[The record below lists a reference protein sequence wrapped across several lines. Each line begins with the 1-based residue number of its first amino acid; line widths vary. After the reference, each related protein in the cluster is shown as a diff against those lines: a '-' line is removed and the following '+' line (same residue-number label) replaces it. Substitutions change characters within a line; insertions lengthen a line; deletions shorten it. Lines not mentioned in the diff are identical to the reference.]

1 MNILENIKS
10 GLISSNFEELI
21 AIATSGFEQI
31 SASAD
36 FPRFF
41 SCVNALPEVKPS
53 LIDFGQNEVTFGQ
66 AADLTGKELK
76 DLEENLRNLI
86 PWRKGP
92 FNLFGINIDAEWRSD
107 LKFSRLEKSRINF
120 TGKSV
125 LDIGSGNGY
134 YMFRL
139 LGKGAESIVGIEPYL
154 LNFMQFN
161 ALKKFAPAA
170 NAVTLPVG
178 IEALPENYGKFD
190 AVLSMG
196 VFYHRKSPFEHLA
209 KLRSLL
215 RPGGEIVLETL
226 VIEGKKG
233 EVLVPENRYA
243 KMRNVWF
250 IPSVPTLTAW
260 LKRAKFRNISVIDVS
275 KTTSSEQRKT
285 DWMPWESL
293 SDFLDKENPEKTVE
307 GYPAP
312 KRAMIRAAI

>member
-1 MNILENIKS
+1 MNLLKNITS
-10 GLISSNFEELI
+10 GLISSGFEDLI
-21 AIATSGFEQI
+21 EIAAAGFEQI

-36 FPRFF
+36 FPRFL
-41 SCVNALPEVKPS
+41 SSLKSLPDVTPT
-53 LIDFGQNEVTFGQ
+53 LLDFNRDEVTVGDIS
-66 AADLTGKELK
+66 DLTETQKLVLK
-76 DLEENLRNLI
+76 DNLKKMI

-107 LKFSRLEKSRINF
+107 LKFARLEKSGINF
-120 TGKSV
+120 EGKRV

-139 LGKGAESIVGIEPYL
+139 LGKGAESVVGVEPYL

-161 ALKKFAPAA
+161 AIRKFVPQS
-170 NAVTLPVG
+170 NIITLPVG
-178 IEALPENYGKFD
+178 IEALPDNYGKFD
-190 AVLSMG
+190 SLLSMG
-196 VFYHRKSPFEHLA
+196 VFYHRKSPFDHLA

-226 VIEGKKG
+226 VTEGDEG
-233 EVLVPENRYA
+233 NVLVPENRYA

-260 LKRAKFRNISVIDVS
+260 LKRAKFHDISLIDVS
-275 KTTSSEQRKT
+275 RTTSSEQRKT

-293 SDFLDKENPEKTVE
+293 TDFLDKENPEKTVE

-312 KRAMIRAAI
+312 KRAMITAAV

>member
-1 MNILENIKS
+1 MDILENIKS
-10 GLISSNFEELI
+10 GLISSGFEDLI
-21 AIATSGFEQI
+21 EIATAGFAQI

-36 FPRFF
+36 FPRFL
-41 SCVNALPEVKPS
+41 SRLKALPDVAPTQ
-53 LIDFGQNEVTFGQ
+53 IDFNRNEVTVGDIS
-66 AADLTGKELK
+66 DLTESEKLEFQANLK
-76 DLEENLRNLI
+76 KML

-107 LKFSRLEKSRINF
+107 LKFSRLENSGIDF
-120 TGKSV
+120 AGKSI

-139 LGKGAESIVGIEPYL
+139 LGKGAESVVGIEPYL

-161 ALKKFAPAA
+161 AIRKFVPQS
-170 NAVTLPVG
+170 NIVTLPVG
-178 IEALPENYGKFD
+178 IEALPDNYGKFD

-196 VFYHRKSPFEHLA
+196 VFYHRKSPFDHLV

-215 RPGGEIVLETL
+215 RPGGDIVLETL
-226 VIEGKKG
+226 VIEGKEG

-293 SDFLDKENPEKTVE
+293 SDFLDKGNPEKTVE

-312 KRAMIRAAI
+312 QRAMITAAI